1 MMIHQRNKID
11 EHNRKVHFGHAF
23 GVKRPLLNQ
32 RDFATQDVNV
42 AQTKVFSDSNDTT

>member
-1 MMIHQRNKID
+1 MLHQKNKED

-23 GVKRPLLNQ
+23 GVQWPLLNE

-42 AQTKVFSDSNDTT
+42 AQTKVSRDSNDIS